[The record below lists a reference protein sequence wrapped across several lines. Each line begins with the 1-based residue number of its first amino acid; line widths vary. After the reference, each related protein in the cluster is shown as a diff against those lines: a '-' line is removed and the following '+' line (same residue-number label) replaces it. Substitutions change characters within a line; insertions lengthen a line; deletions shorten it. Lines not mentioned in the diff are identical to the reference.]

1 MSSVPALTPSLAAR
15 LQAVARVLGV
25 EILLGEGTDWRF
37 EYGALQV
44 SPSFFAERGHP
55 EDEAIALT
63 MLELWGPARWATLAP
78 ARQRRR
84 RSLANASGALEPLL
98 AAVDRLQA
106 SGELLGS
113 FPAFREQLAAA
124 TLRSLP
130 TGAGGVDLIGMPRH
144 LQWIAAIL
152 CLSLAPGAAIH
163 AEAEVAVELEHLETL
178 GAGGAH
184 PLRRVSAPD
193 PARPALRRFERALAL
208 LQPPYERLLA
218 TDRAQR
224 GLASAGED
232 PGADDGPGVDGF
244 DSGAGGEDASGTA
257 EGADAADGDTVAAPP
272 EDDRRARA
280 GERRAESEGADLFAA
295 EQAGFLTQVLATPL
309 PATGAIVDELLELPS
324 ELEATSSANDDP
336 AASGAAGR
344 SAAVPADLADYRD
357 RAERLS
363 GTIERMRETWHR
375 VIADRLAE
383 RRAFA
388 RRASADGELL
398 DENRLVA
405 TVTAVRAGIRR
416 PEAFLPRESRRRP
429 DRETGSTDYVLLIDR
444 SGSMRGRP
452 ASFAADA
459 ALVLLEGL
467 AGVERDLAA
476 AERASGTE
484 LDLAIRTSLI
494 VYDAEAVVVKPLAGS
509 LDDRSRRRLRA
520 EVRTPGGATNDAA
533 ALRAAGEE
541 LGVLDGSVS
550 RERGADGIPR
560 RRIVLLI
567 SDGGSNDPAEARSE
581 LLRLRARGVE
591 VLGIG
596 IGDDELV
603 RRYTP
608 DGSRVDDPRQLP
620 ERVLAL
626 VEASIPDA

>member
-1 MSSVPALTPSLAAR
+1 MHSVPAPTPSLAAR

-25 EILLGEGTDWRF
+25 EIVLGEGTDWRF
-37 EYGALQV
+37 EHGALRV

-55 EDEAIALT
+55 ADEAIALT
-63 MLELWGPARWATLAP
+63 MLELWGPARWASRAP

-84 RSLANASGALEPLL
+84 RSLATASGALEPLL

-113 FPAFREQLAAA
+113 FPAFREPLAAA

-130 TGAGGVDLIGMPRH
+130 TGRGGVDLTGMPRH

-152 CLSLAPGAAIH
+152 CLALAPSTAVR
-163 AEAEVAVELEHLETL
+163 AEPEVTAELERLRTL
-178 GAGGAH
+178 GADGAH
-184 PLRRVSAPD
+184 PLRRIAAPD
-193 PARPALRRFERALAL
+193 PGRSELRRFERALAL
-208 LQPPYERLLA
+208 LQPTYERLLA
-218 TDRAQR
+218 TDLLER
-224 GLASAGED
+224 GISSTGEEPVAEDSAGVE
-232 PGADDGPGVDGF
+232 GF
-244 DSGAGGEDASGTA
+244 ESGAGGEDASGAA
-257 EGADAADGDTVAAPP
+257 EAAEAADGDSVAAPP

-295 EQAGFLTQVLATPL
+295 EQAGFLTRVLATPL
-309 PATGAIVDELLELPS
+309 PATGAIVDELMELPS
-324 ELEATSSANDDP
+324 DLEATSSGNDDP
-336 AASGAAGR
+336 AASGVAGR
-344 SAAVPADLADYRD
+344 SAAVPAELADYRT
-357 RAERLS
+357 RVERLS

-398 DENRLVA
+398 DESRLVA
-405 TVTAVRAGIRR
+405 TVTAVRAGVRR

-429 DRETGSTDYVLLIDR
+429 NRETGSTDYVLLIDR

-476 AERASGTE
+476 AERASGAE

-494 VYDAEAVVVKPLAGS
+494 VYDAEAVVVKPLAGA

-520 EVRTPGGATNDAA
+520 EVRAPGGATNDAA
-533 ALRAAGEE
+533 ALRTAGEE
-541 LGVLDGSVS
+541 LGVLEPRAPGMRDG
-550 RERGADGIPR
+550 DGMPR
-560 RRIVLLI
+560 RRIVLVI

-603 RRYTP
+603 RRYAP

-626 VEASIPDA
+626 VEASVPDA

>member
-1 MSSVPALTPSLAAR
+1 MSSVPAPTPSLAAR

-25 EILLGEGTDWRF
+25 EIVVGEGTDWRF
-37 EYGALQV
+37 DHGTLHV
-44 SPSFFAERGHP
+44 SPTFFAERGHP

-63 MLELWGPARWATLAP
+63 MLELWGPVRWAALAP
-78 ARQRRR
+78 ARQSRR
-84 RSLANASGALEPLL
+84 RSLVNASGALEPLL
-98 AAVDRLQA
+98 AAVDRVQG

-130 TGAGGVDLIGMPRH
+130 AGAGGVDLIGMPRH

-152 CLSLAPGAAIH
+152 CLALAPGVAIH
-163 AEAEVAVELEHLETL
+163 AEAEVAAELEHLETL
-178 GAGGAH
+178 GAGGTHA
-184 PLRRVSAPD
+184 LRRVSAPD

-218 TDRAQR
+218 ADLAQR
-224 GLASAGED
+224 GLANAGEES
-232 PGADDGPGVDGF
+232 GSDDGPGVEGF
-244 DSGAGGEDASGTA
+244 DSGTGGEDASGAA
-257 EGADAADGDTVAAPP
+257 EGAEAADGDAVAAPP

-295 EQAGFLTQVLATPL
+295 EQAGFLTRVLATPL

-324 ELEATSSANDDP
+324 DLEAASPTSDDP
-336 AASGAAGR
+336 AASGPAGR
-344 SAAVPADLADYRD
+344 SAAVPAELADYRI

-375 VIADRLAE
+375 VIVDRLAE

-405 TVTAVRAGIRR
+405 TVTAVRAGVRR
-416 PEAFLPRESRRRP
+416 PEAFLPRESRRHR
-429 DRETGSTDYVLLIDR
+429 DRETGNTDYVLLIDR

-459 ALVLLEGL
+459 ALVMLEGL

-533 ALRAAGEE
+533 ALRAAGQE
-541 LGVLDGSVS
+541 LGVLDPPAS
-550 RERGADGIPR
+550 RERGAEGTPR

-581 LLRLRARGVE
+581 LMRLRARGVE

-603 RRYTP
+603 RRYAP

-626 VEASIPDA
+626 VEASVPDA

>member
-1 MSSVPALTPSLAAR
+1 MSSVPAPTPSLAAR

-25 EILLGEGTDWRF
+25 EIVVGEGADWRF
-37 EYGALQV
+37 DRGTLHV
-44 SPSFFAERGHP
+44 SPTFFAERGHP

-63 MLELWGPARWATLAP
+63 MLELWGPVRWAALAP

-98 AAVDRLQA
+98 AAVDRLQGA
-106 SGELLGS
+106 GELLGS

-130 TGAGGVDLIGMPRH
+130 AGAGGVDLIGMPRH

-152 CLSLAPGAAIH
+152 CLALTPGVAIH
-163 AEAEVAVELEHLETL
+163 AEAEVAAELDHLERL

-184 PLRRVSAPD
+184 ALRRVSAPD

-218 TDRAQR
+218 TDLAQR
-224 GLASAGED
+224 GLANAGED
-232 PGADDGPGVDGF
+232 PRSDDGPGVEGF
-244 DSGAGGEDASGTA
+244 DSGTGGEDASGAA
-257 EGADAADGDTVAAPP
+257 EGAEAADGDAVAAPP

-295 EQAGFLTQVLATPL
+295 EQAGFLTRVLGTPL

-324 ELEATSSANDDP
+324 DLEATSPASDDP
-336 AASGAAGR
+336 AASGPAGR
-344 SAAVPADLADYRD
+344 SAAVPAELADYRD

-429 DRETGSTDYVLLIDR
+429 DRETGNTDYVLLIDR

-459 ALVLLEGL
+459 ALVMLEGL

-476 AERASGTE
+476 VERASGTE

-520 EVRTPGGATNDAA
+520 EVRAPGGATNDAA
-533 ALRAAGEE
+533 ALRAAGQE
-541 LGVLDGSVS
+541 LGVLDPSAS
-550 RERGADGIPR
+550 RERGAEGASR

-581 LLRLRARGVE
+581 LMRLRARGVE

-603 RRYTP
+603 RRYAP

-626 VEASIPDA
+626 VEASVPDA